1 MKNLRRVV
9 WSKGMFLTP
18 QHFQVQDKFIEDS
31 LQFRFSASLFANW
44 GVTSLKVDQE
54 ALANGTFTLHSCRG
68 ILPDGLAFSFPD
80 SDAAPAGRPVQEFF
94 GPTQDSMDVYLAIS
108 EHHPQSVNFSSA
120 NTGDAPGGIAT
131 RYAVETVEINDES
144 TSNEQRV
151 VQVGRKNFR
160 LLLEGQNLEGFT
172 TLRIARVL
180 RREGVYALD
189 PDFIAPCVD
198 LASSEHLMMLVRRLI
213 EILASKSEALSANRR
228 QKGQD
233 LADFGVSETAQFWCL
248 HTVNSCLP
256 ELKHIWAV
264 RRGHPEILY
273 VAMLRL
279 AGALSTFSTD
289 IKARELPDYDH
300 DNLGRCFRLLDEKI
314 RSLLDIIFKSKCV
327 SIPLRLT
334 TQSIWAGTVTNEEY
348 LHNSQFFLAVGAK
361 MGVDDL
367 IKRVPQLVKV
377 SPSDEM
383 QNLVRLSLP
392 GITLRHTPTP
402 PSAIT
407 FKMDNQYF
415 SLNQTGRL
423 WDKIAQSRNI
433 SLHVPS
439 EITEAKIELLVV
451 LP

>member
-1 MKNLRRVV
+1 
-9 WSKGMFLTP
+9 MFLTP

-31 LQFRFSASLFANW
+31 LQFRFAASFFANW
-44 GVTSLKVDQE
+44 GVSSLKIDQE

-68 ILPDGLAFSFPD
+68 ILPDGLPFSFPD
-80 SDAAPAGRPVQEFF
+80 SDAAPSGRPIAEFF

-108 EHHPQSVNFSSA
+108 EHHPQSVNFSSVNA
-120 NTGDAPGGIAT
+120 ADASGGIAT

-144 TSNEQRV
+144 TSNESKI

-172 TLRIARVL
+172 TLRIARVT
-180 RREGVYALD
+180 RRDGFYALD

-198 LASSEHLMMLVRRLI
+198 ISSSDHLMMLVRRLI
-213 EILASKSEALSANRR
+213 EILSTKSESLNANRR
-228 QKGQD
+228 QRGQD
-233 LADFGVSETAQFWCL
+233 LADFSVSETAHFWFL

-264 RRGHPEILY
+264 RRGHPEMLY
-273 VAMLRL
+273 IAMLRL
-279 AGALSTFSTD
+279 AGALATFSLD
-289 IKARELPDYDH
+289 AKARELPDYDH

-314 RSLLDIIFKSKCV
+314 RNLLETVIKSKCV

-334 TQSIWAGTVTNEEY
+334 EKFVWAGTVTNEEY
-348 LHNSQFFLAVGAK
+348 LHDSQFFLAVGAK
-361 MGVDDL
+361 MGVDEV

-392 GITLRHTPTP
+392 GITLRHTPAP

-407 FKMDNQYF
+407 FRLDNQYF

-423 WDKIAQSRNI
+423 WDKITQSRNI
-433 SLHVPS
+433 SLYVPS
-439 EITEAKIELLVV
+439 EIVDAKIELLAV